1 MAVAL
6 WKNKPLENIWTF
18 FFISTLEIPLIRM
31 KFGEYVSKT
40 RNQDLIR
47 YVLLQNVFFGKN

>member
-18 FFISTLEIPLIRM
+18 FFFYIYLGNTFDANEIWGIR
-31 KFGEYVSKT
+31 F
-40 RNQDLIR
+40 
-47 YVLLQNVFFGKN
+47 